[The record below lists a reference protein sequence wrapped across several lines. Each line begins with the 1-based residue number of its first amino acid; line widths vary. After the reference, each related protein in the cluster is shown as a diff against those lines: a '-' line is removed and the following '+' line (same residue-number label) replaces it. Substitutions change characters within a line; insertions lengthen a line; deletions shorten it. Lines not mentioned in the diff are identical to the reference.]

1 MARVVSVTQSFNMA
15 AENTAKKQRGSL
27 RRCDRSNVFAAQ
39 VRRRKLQ
46 SQICQSRKFTLRY
59 NGEFGTCEIG
69 KLIDVE
75 GFSLFPRER
84 Q

>member
-1 MARVVSVTQSFNMA
+1 VGPPLKIQQKNS
-15 AENTAKKQRGSL
+15 EGPL

-39 VRRRKLQ
+39 VRDRKLQ
-46 SQICQSRKFTLRY
+46 SQICQSQKFTLRY

-75 GFSLFPRER
+75 AFSLFPRER